1 MKLIKKI
8 ATIMFA
14 FMMVVSM
21 SCNVKADEGTS
32 STTKGTITISN
43 AIPGQTYKIYK
54 ILDLESY
61 STNVVKGEEK
71 GNFAYKPS
79 SEWANFIKG
88 ENVKDKYFTFDG
100 EYVSWKEN
108 ASVEEFAKQAIL
120 YANKKNQVITAND
133 TKTVPA
139 ASAGQTTSTLTFEV
153 PSLGYYLVDSSVGTL
168 CSLDTTK
175 PAATIQEKNGVPSVD
190 KIITSGGVVSA
201 DGKSNS
207 ASIGDT
213 VYFKTT
219 ITAQP
224 GAQNYVL
231 HDKMTEGLTFDQN
244 SVNVSL
250 HKNATNNDKNL
261 TNEDYSVVTT
271 GLESKDPKCTFH
283 INFTKELCDCLAAND
298 TITVTYSATLSATLN
313 ENAVIGNVDKNTNE
327 TWLKYGDSQNT
338 QHKTTTTKTFEMN
351 VFKFYKDK
359 NDSTTEKGL
368 DGATFKLT
376 KDSQDA
382 ENISFVKT
390 SNETATDDVYR
401 VAKKGETGTV
411 TTITSPKSGKFTI
424 QGLGAGT
431 YYLTETQQP
440 DGYNKLS
447 SPVKVEIKDNGD
459 IYVDDSKTV
468 NTGDV
473 KVENKT
479 GTVLPST
486 GGAGTTMI
494 YLVGAVLVL
503 GSGVVLATKRR
514 VKNK

>member
-8 ATIMFA
+8 AAIMFA
-14 FMMVVSM
+14 FVMVVSM
-21 SCNVKADEGTS
+21 SCNVKADEGT
-32 STTKGTITISN
+32 TATGTITINN
-43 AIPGQTYKIYK
+43 AIPEQTYTIYK

-61 STNVVKGEEK
+61 SPKEENGK
-71 GNFAYKPS
+71 ETGNFAYKPS
-79 SEWANFIKG
+79 SEWESFINGK
-88 ENVKDKYFTFDG
+88 NVKDKYFTFEG

-108 ASVEEFAKQAIL
+108 ADPAEFAKIAL
-120 YANKKNQVITAND
+120 DYAKTNSKANQGSVTA
-133 TKTVPA
+133 
-139 ASAGQTTSTLTFEV
+139 SSTPVRFTGLG
-153 PSLGYYLVDSSVGTL
+153 LGYYLVDSSVGTL

-201 DGKSNS
+201 DGKFNS
-207 ASIGDT
+207 ASIGDK

-219 ITAQP
+219 ITTQP

-231 HDKMTEGLTFDQN
+231 HDKMTEGLTFDEN

-250 HKNATNNDKNL
+250 HKKATSDEKTL
-261 TNEDYSVVTT
+261 TKTKDYSVDTT
-271 GLESKDPKCTFH
+271 NLESTGPKCTFH
-283 INFTKELCDCLAAND
+283 INFTKELCDGLKADD
-298 TITVTYSATLSATLN
+298 TITVTYSATLN
-313 ENAVIGNVDKNTNE
+313 ENAVIAGKGYENE

-351 VFKFYKDK
+351 VFKFYIDK
-359 NDSTTEKGL
+359 NDSNTEKGL
-368 DGATFKLT
+368 AGATFKLT

-382 ENISFVKT
+382 VNIGFVKT
-390 SNETATDDVYR
+390 SNETDTDDVYR
-401 VAKKGETGTV
+401 VAKRGETGTV
-411 TTITSPKSGKFTI
+411 ATITSPKSGKFTI

-431 YYLTETQQP
+431 YYLTETKQP

-447 SPVKVEIKDNGD
+447 GPVTVVIDKDGQVKVKNGD
-459 IYVDDSKTV
+459 AYDEVTQ
-468 NTGDV
+468 V
-473 KVENKT
+473 KVENKS

-486 GGAGTTMI
+486 GGMGTTMI

>member
-8 ATIMFA
+8 AAIMFA

-21 SCNVKADEGTS
+21 SCNVKANDTTATTETGEG
-32 STTKGTITISN
+32 KITINN

-54 ILDLESY
+54 ILELESY
-61 STNVVKGEEK
+61 DSTTGNYAYKVTPEWKSFVENEGQTYLTKVDGTDYVNWVGDSTNDGAHVK
-71 GNFAYKPS
+71 
-79 SEWANFIKG
+79 
-88 ENVKDKYFTFDG
+88 
-100 EYVSWKEN
+100 
-108 ASVEEFAKQAIL
+108 EFAEKAIA
-120 YANKKNQVITAND
+120 YVKKANSPVITYKGKKAPD
-133 TKTVPA
+133 
-139 ASAGQTTSTLTFEV
+139 ASAGKTTSTVTFDSL
-153 PSLGYYLVDSSVGTL
+153 PLGYYLVDSSAGSL
-168 CSLDTTK
+168 CGLDTTAK
-175 PAATIQEKNGVPSVD
+175 EVTIEEKNGVPSVD
-190 KIITSGGVVSA
+190 KKVSSTETGNYDTS
-201 DGKSNS
+201 NT

-231 HDKMTEGLTFDQN
+231 HDKMTDGLTFN
-244 SVNVSL
+244 NKVEVKKGESPV
-250 HKNATNNDKNL
+250 ATS
-261 TNEDYSVVTT
+261 DYTLKTSDFT
-271 GLESKDPKCTFH
+271 DDCTFE
-283 INFTKELCDCLAAND
+283 IVFGQTFCDDLQKD
-298 TITVTYSATLSATLN
+298 EKITVTYSAVLN
-313 ENAVIGNVDKNTNE
+313 KKAEIGNVDKNMNE
-327 TWLKYGDSQNT
+327 TWLKYGENNNLE
-338 QHKTTTTKTFEMN
+338 TTHPTTYTKTFEMN
-351 VFKFYKDK
+351 VFKFYEDK
-359 NDSTTEKGL
+359 NNSNTEKGL
-368 DGATFKLT
+368 AGAIFKLT
-376 KDSQDA
+376 KGSQDA
-382 ENISFVKT
+382 ENIGFVKT

-447 SPVKVEIKDNGD
+447 GPVTVVIDENGKVMVKKGANLEDA
-459 IYVDDSKTV
+459 TE
-468 NTGDV
+468 V

-486 GGAGTTMI
+486 GGSGTTMI
-494 YLVGAVLVL
+494 YLIGAVLVL

>member
-8 ATIMFA
+8 AAIMFA

-61 STNVVKGEEK
+61 SPKEENGKEK

-120 YANKKNQVITAND
+120 YANKENQVITAND

-175 PAATIQEKNGVPSVD
+175 PAATIREKNGVPSVD
-190 KIITSGGVVSA
+190 KIITSGGAVSA

-207 ASIGDT
+207 ASIGDK

-219 ITAQP
+219 ITTQP

-231 HDKMTEGLTFDQN
+231 HDKMTEGLTFDKN

-250 HKNATNNDKNL
+250 HKNATN
-261 TNEDYSVVTT
+261 TNQDFFMTTDYSVETT
-271 GLESKDPKCTFH
+271 NLERTDPKCTFH
-283 INFTKELCDCLAAND
+283 INFTKELCDCLEAND
-298 TITVTYSATLSATLN
+298 TITVAYSATLN
-313 ENAVIGNVDKNTNE
+313 DKAVIGNNENTN
-327 TWLKYGDSQNT
+327 TNKTLLSYGDSQ
-338 QHKTTTTKTFEMN
+338 KTTEVTTNTKTFEMK

-359 NDSTTEKGL
+359 NDSNTEKGL
-368 DGATFKLT
+368 AGATFKLT
-376 KDSQDA
+376 KDSKDA

-390 SNETATDDVYR
+390 SDKSAAEDVYR
-401 VAKKGETGTV
+401 VAKKGDAGTV
-411 TTITSPKSGKFTI
+411 ITITSPDSGKFKI

-431 YYLTETQQP
+431 YNLTETQQP
-440 DGYNKLS
+440 AGYNKLS
-447 SPVKVEIKDNGD
+447 GPVTVVIDKNGKVKVDGVDADPVKVL
-459 IYVDDSKTV
+459 
-468 NTGDV
+468 
-473 KVENKT
+473 NKS

-514 VKNK
+514 VKGK

>member
-8 ATIMFA
+8 AAIMFA

-21 SCNVKADEGTS
+21 STNVSAEGTNN
-32 STTKGTITISN
+32 GTITINN
-43 AIPGQTYKIYK
+43 AVDGQTYTIYK
-54 ILDLESY
+54 LLDLESY
-61 STNVVKGEEK
+61 TPDPGTDDGIYS
-71 GNFAYKPS
+71 YKPNKLWKS
-79 SEWANFIKG
+79 FLESAADSAG
-88 ENVKDKYFTFDG
+88 TKYFEINENGYAT
-100 EYVSWKEN
+100 WKGDKTDSRK
-108 ASVEEFAKQAIL
+108 AEFAQKAL
-120 YANKKNQVITAND
+120 AYAKDEAHPIAGDPRKKEEG
-133 TKTVPA
+133 K
-139 ASAGQTTSTLTFEV
+139 TLTFTNL
-153 PSLGYYLVDSSVGTL
+153 SLGYYLVDSSVGTL

-190 KIITSGGVVSA
+190 KIITSGGFVSA

-231 HDKMTEGLTFDQN
+231 HDKMTDGLTF
-244 SVNVSL
+244 
-250 HKNATNNDKNL
+250 NNKVEVKKGESTIESSKYTLN
-261 TNEDYSVVTT
+261 TT
-271 GLESKDPKCTFH
+271 GLTDGCAFEIEFKTDF
-283 INFTKELCDCLAAND
+283 CDTLNAND
-298 TITVTYSATLSATLN
+298 TITVTYSAVLN
-313 ENAVIGNVDKNTNE
+313 EKAEIGNVDKNKNE

-359 NDSTTEKGL
+359 KNSDKETGL
-368 DGATFKLT
+368 AGATFKLT

-382 ENISFVKT
+382 ENIGFVKT
-390 SNETATDDVYR
+390 SNKTATNDVYR
-401 VAKKGETGTV
+401 VAKKGEAGTI

-431 YYLTETQQP
+431 YYLTETKQP

-447 SPVKVEIKDNGD
+447 GPVTVVIDKDGQVKVKNGD
-459 IYVDDSKTV
+459 AYDEVTQ
-468 NTGDV
+468 V
-473 KVENKT
+473 KVENKS

-494 YLVGAVLVL
+494 YLIGGALVL

>member
-8 ATIMFA
+8 AAIMFA

-21 SCNVKADEGTS
+21 SCNVKADEGTTP
-32 STTKGTITISN
+32 TTGKTGTITINN
-43 AIPGQTYKIYK
+43 AIPEQTYTIYK

-61 STNVVKGEEK
+61 SPKEENGK
-71 GNFAYKPS
+71 ETGNFAYKPS
-79 SEWANFIKG
+79 SEWESFINGK
-88 ENVKDKYFTFDG
+88 NVKDKYFTFEG

-108 ASVEEFAKQAIL
+108 ADPAEFAKLAL
-120 YANKKNQVITAND
+120 DYAKTNSKANQGSVTA
-133 TKTVPA
+133 
-139 ASAGQTTSTLTFEV
+139 SSTPVQFTGLG
-153 PSLGYYLVDSSVGTL
+153 LGYYLVDSSVGTL

-213 VYFKTT
+213 VNFKTT

-231 HDKMTEGLTFDQN
+231 HDKMTDGLTF
-244 SVNVSL
+244 
-250 HKNATNNDKNL
+250 NNTVEVKKGKSTVESSKYTLN
-261 TNEDYSVVTT
+261 TT
-271 GLESKDPKCTFH
+271 GLTDGCAFE
-283 INFTKELCDCLAAND
+283 IEFTQDFCDTLNAND
-298 TITVTYSATLSATLN
+298 TITVTYSAVLN
-313 ENAVIGNVDKNTNE
+313 EKAEIGNVDNNTNE
-327 TWLKYGDSQNT
+327 TWLKYGDSKNT

-359 NDSTTEKGL
+359 KNSDTETGL
-368 DGATFKLT
+368 AGATFKLT
-376 KDSQDA
+376 KDSKDA

-390 SNETATDDVYR
+390 SDKSAAEDVYR
-401 VAKKGETGTV
+401 VAKTGETV

-431 YYLTETQQP
+431 YFLTETKQP
-440 DGYNKLS
+440 DGYNKLAK
-447 SPVKVEIKDNGD
+447 PVKVEIKDNGE
-459 IYVDDSKTV
+459 IFVDDSKTA
-468 NTGDV
+468 NIGDV
-473 KVENKT
+473 KVENKS